1 MLKYLL
7 PFALAFFLSYYLT
20 PVARKLAI
28 KVGAIDV
35 PKDNRRVHK
44 KPTPRMGGLSIYLSF
59 IIVMFIFSDIELR
72 KLVGILLG
80 STMLVIM
87 GMIDDVKPL
96 GAKLKLVLQII
107 AALILIYFGFKIE
120 FLTNFFD
127 KTGYIF
133 LSKFSIPITVIWIV
147 GVTNTINLVDG
158 LDGLATGISTFAAI
172 TFAYVSYLSGNI
184 PITII
189 SIILVGASLGF
200 LPYNFN
206 PASIFMGDTGAYF
219 LGFVLAAI
227 SVEGTLKGTTA
238 IAVFIPVL
246 ALGLPIFDTA
256 FAIIRRFINKKP
268 IFQADKGHFHHRLL
282 HIGMNQR
289 KAVLMIYFIS
299 ILMNFT
305 AIALVKEK
313 ILDVSVLVI
322 ITIILLFV
330 PIIKTIGMEK
340 TE

>member
-1 MLKYLL
+1 MFKYIL
-7 PFALAFFLSYYLT
+7 PLTLAFFLSYYLT
-20 PVARKLAI
+20 PVARKIAI

-35 PKDNRRVHK
+35 PKDNRRVHT
-44 KPTPRMGGLSIYLSF
+44 KPIPRMGGLAIYVSF
-59 IIVMFIFSDIELR
+59 VIVMFIFSNIEMR
-72 KLVGILLG
+72 KLIGILLG
-80 STMLVIM
+80 STLLVIM

-96 GAKLKLVLQII
+96 GAKLKLVLQIV
-107 AALILIYFGFKIE
+107 AALILVYFGFKIE
-120 FLTNFFD
+120 FLTSFFNE
-127 KTGYIF
+127 TGYIF

-147 GVTNTINLVDG
+147 GITNTINLVDG

-172 TFAYVSYLSGNI
+172 TFAYVSYSSGNI

-189 SIILVGASLGF
+189 SFILIGASLGF

-227 SVEGTLKGTTA
+227 SVEGTLKGATA
-238 IAVFIPVL
+238 AAITITLL

-256 FAIIRRFINKKP
+256 FAIIRRTINKKP

-289 KAVLMIYFIS
+289 KAVLVIYFIS
-299 ILMNFT
+299 MLMNFT
-305 AIALVKEK
+305 AIAIVKEK

-322 ITIILLFV
+322 FTLIMLIV
-330 PIIKTIGMEK
+330 PIIKTIGMDK
-340 TE
+340 KD